1 MCGSSHVE
9 GTTQSAVEWRHHHSR
24 PGEPAGR
31 PGGDV
36 QSALAGGA
44 APYLADVI
52 GHKLNLD
59 EGSKAIAHA
68 IAGAVVAE
76 LQGRNALAGAAGA
89 QAGKNA
95 VENNFLSQERP
106 KDFTEQL
113 KGCNGN
119 PSCEQGVRKDMAKES
134 AENILKLKSCW
145 DAGDTACVA
154 QMRTQIELNENAYT
168 ALRVYKIASS
178 NLGTFN

>member
-1 MCGSSHVE
+1 MQSGITRIFIGIPTINPACPIHSPRKNIALRTARLGWWVAALQLCGGSHAE

-89 QAGKNA
+89 VAGKNA
-95 VENNFLSQERP
+95 VENNSMAGD
-106 KDFTEQL
+106 KDRESL
-113 KGCNGN
+113 
-119 PSCEQGVRKDMAKES
+119 KES
-134 AENILKLKSCW
+134 AERWKEQIRDNIWCFYTRQ
-145 DAGDTACVA
+145 DFAG
-154 QMRTQIELNENAYT
+154 R
-168 ALRVYKIASS
+168 KI
-178 NLGTFN
+178 N